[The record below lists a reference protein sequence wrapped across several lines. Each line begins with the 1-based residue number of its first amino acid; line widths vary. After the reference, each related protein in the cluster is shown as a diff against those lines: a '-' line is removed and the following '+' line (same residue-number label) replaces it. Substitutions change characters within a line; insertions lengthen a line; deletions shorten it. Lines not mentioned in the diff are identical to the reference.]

1 MRRPGNRETKT
12 KKVETS
18 NVDLEVARSPS
29 NLSEFESM
37 GTLPS
42 SELVKSARKKNNV
55 PEPLDLNMGWQMEEM
70 DRRPNGGD
78 LVRNVEE
85 DGQVIDDGE
94 SLALDGQVM
103 GGESLAFE
111 ERPPSAE
118 TVAEDYSLP
127 SYHQVGVYWY

>member
-12 KKVETS
+12 KKVET
-18 NVDLEVARSPS
+18 NVDLEVTRSPS

-37 GTLPS
+37 GTLHS
-42 SELVKSARKKNNV
+42 SELVKSARKKSNV
-55 PEPLDLNMGWQMEEM
+55 PEPLDLNMGWQMEEK

-78 LVRNVEE
+78 LVRNMEE
-85 DGQVIDDGE
+85 AGQVIDDKE
-94 SLALDGQVM
+94 SLALHEQEM

-127 SYHQVGVYWY
+127 SYHQVGFDLH

>member
-12 KKVETS
+12 KKVET

-37 GTLPS
+37 GTLHS
-42 SELVKSARKKNNV
+42 SELVKSARKKSNA
-55 PEPLDLNMGWQMEEM
+55 PKPLDLNMGWQMEEM

-78 LVRNVEE
+78 LVRNMDE
-85 DGQVIDDGE
+85 QVMDDKE
-94 SLALDGQVM
+94 SLALHEQVM
-103 GGESLAFE
+103 GGKSLAFE

-127 SYHQVGVYWY
+127 SYHQVGFDLH

>member
-12 KKVETS
+12 KKVETI

-29 NLSEFESM
+29 NPSEFKSM
-37 GTLPS
+37 GTPPS

-55 PEPLDLNMGWQMEEM
+55 PEPLDLNMGWQMEEK

-78 LVRNVEE
+78 LVRNMEE

-94 SLALDGQVM
+94 SLALHEQVM

-127 SYHQVGVYWY
+127 SYHQVGVYWH

>member
-12 KKVETS
+12 KKVET
-18 NVDLEVARSPS
+18 NVDLEVTRSPS
-29 NLSEFESM
+29 NLSDLESI
-37 GTLPS
+37 GKLPCT
-42 SELVKSARKKNNV
+42 ELVKSTRKKSNALK
-55 PEPLDLNMGWQMEEM
+55 PLDLNMGWQIEEK

-78 LVRNVEE
+78 LVRNMEE
-85 DGQVIDDGE
+85 QVIDDGE
-94 SLALDGQVM
+94 RMALHEQVM

-127 SYHQVGVYWY
+127 SYHQVGVYWH

>member
-1 MRRPGNRETKT
+1 MRKPGNRETKT
-12 KKVETS
+12 KKVDTI
-18 NVDLEVARSPS
+18 NVDLDVARSPT

-42 SELVKSARKKNNV
+42 SELVKSARKINNV

-78 LVRNVEE
+78 LVRNMEE
-85 DGQVIDDGE
+85 DGQVIDYGE
-94 SLALDGQVM
+94 TLALHGQVM

-127 SYHQVGVYWY
+127 SYHQVGVYWH